1 MMSASSSLSEE
12 SSIVS
17 PKSSSCDYSFA
28 SDYSIRI
35 NAPILV
41 ASSQSYENDLDDAFG
56 GNHGVCY
63 SSTWEFHLLEQG
75 NSDNLDAAVMQYS
88 TYNKPLSNSITCT
101 WENDQ
106 NQWYL
111 EIIESK
117 QIQNDDDN
125 DSSILPR
132 ELTCIIG
139 RIMVQYAATHISSL
153 HHENYSAL
161 LHLTLPTLQGETFQE
176 FQCSQLLTTTTSNND
191 GVVNNNYNDANI
203 GIRQL
208 FQPLNSQY
216 ANMELVDMVNDQGDV
231 ILGSLPRPYVHTW
244 NILHRGVGVIV
255 SRDVSI
261 LNDDEGGY
269 GTNNND
275 NKPNVY
281 VHQRTDTKRI
291 FPSLFDMFVG
301 GVSCRGECAE
311 LTAARELAEELGLRG
326 ALNYYQKKEVVSG
339 VSNENSS
346 SIKQNPLSS
355 ELFRCTI
362 GTAYN
367 RCVVS
372 VFAYQCLTDVESIHW
387 QKEEVQWGEFV
398 PYDVVEVAAALSV
411 DRLKASG
418 TWPGNDDV
426 GIDKAQMTEKI
437 QMLKNEYTHNQAWDS
452 WDFVPDGL
460 LVWEAWL
467 KWYNTLE

>member
-1 MMSASSSLSEE
+1 M
-12 SSIVS
+12 
-17 PKSSSCDYSFA
+17 
-28 SDYSIRI
+28 
-35 NAPILV
+35 
-41 ASSQSYENDLDDAFG
+41 
-56 GNHGVCY
+56 
-63 SSTWEFHLLEQG
+63 
-75 NSDNLDAAVMQYS
+75 
-88 TYNKPLSNSITCT
+88 
-101 WENDQ
+101 
-106 NQWYL
+106 
-111 EIIESK
+111 
-117 QIQNDDDN
+117 
-125 DSSILPR
+125 
-132 ELTCIIG
+132 
-139 RIMVQYAATHISSL
+139 
-153 HHENYSAL
+153 
-161 LHLTLPTLQGETFQE
+161 
-176 FQCSQLLTTTTSNND
+176 FQCSQLLTTTATLNND
-191 GVVNNNYNDANI
+191 GVNDNNYNDENI

-261 LNDDEGGY
+261 LDNDAGGY
-269 GTNNND
+269 GNNN

-326 ALNYYQKKEVVSG
+326 ALNYYQKKEVVG
-339 VSNENSS
+339 GESNENSS
-346 SIKQNPLSS
+346 SSKQNPLSS

-426 GIDKAQMTEKI
+426 SIDKAQMTEKI
-437 QMLKNEYTHNQAWDS
+437 QVLKNEYTPNQAWES

-467 KWYNTLE
+467 KWYNK